1 MLQEVINMLGNI
13 KDDHDENEQDNGKE
27 ERSQELSDNIFV
39 DDLHLSESFHKLL
52 RHDRFPGR
60 EISFKDLSP

>member
-27 ERSQELSDNIFV
+27 KRSQELFDNIFV
-39 DDLHLSESFHKLL
+39 DDLHLSELIHKLSG
-52 RHDRFPGR
+52 HDRFPG
-60 EISFKDLSP
+60 